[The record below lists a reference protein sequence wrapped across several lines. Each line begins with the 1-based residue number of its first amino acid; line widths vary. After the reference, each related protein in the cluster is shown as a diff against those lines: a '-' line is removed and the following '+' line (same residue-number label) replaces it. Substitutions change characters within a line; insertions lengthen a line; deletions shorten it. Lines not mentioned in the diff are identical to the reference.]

1 MTLRDL
7 KPGDAAKVVKINGE
21 GAIKRRIMDMGLIK
35 GTSFV
40 VKKVAPLGDPVEI
53 TVCGCLYCG
62 TDCLS
67 AGNGIHRKFRNWHSV
82 RCCSTGLC
90 GVYVIP

>member
-7 KPGDAAKVVKINGE
+7 KPGDAAKVVKIKGE

-53 TVCGCLYCG
+53 TVRGYE
-62 TDCLS
+62 LS
-67 AGNGIHRKFRNWHSV
+67 IRKFDAEIV
-82 RCCSTGLC
+82 E
-90 GVYVIP
+90 VEK